1 MNKEFNFKNIFL
13 YTATMSMVVTVFA
26 ALIYGVFD
34 IHAENITMNGNP
46 TSGWSA
52 SATILLVEQN
62 ARQALKISHRAYVLE
77 TGEVL
82 YQGTGKELLEN
93 NEIQKSYLG
102 S

>member
-13 YTATMSMVVTVFA
+13 YTTTMSMVVTVFA

-52 SATILLVEQN
+52 SATILLVGS
-62 ARQALKISHRAYVLE
+62 LGTMFYSSVLSLYVLA
-77 TGEVL
+77 
-82 YQGTGKELLEN
+82 GKKIFESVANLRKEANTDQQN
-93 NEIQKSYLG
+93 NI
-102 S
+102 